1 MKKRALVW
9 RGPRYL
15 LVGLGSAALGAT
27 AAYWLD
33 PRMGHRRRMRLID
46 AGRRVAHEI
55 EDVVDKGARDL
66 AHRAHGVVAEA
77 RARVKEHGCDDEV
90 LAARVRSELGRASSH
105 PHAIEVKVKDG
116 VVHLAGPILADEER
130 AFVRQISHVRGVRHV
145 ESELDAHTDPENV
158 PALQGGGAPRTR
170 RFELLQ
176 DNWAP
181 GPRLLVAAGGVLLAG
196 YGVTRRAP
204 LSIAAALGGLVLF
217 ARAASNLPLKRLTGI
232 GAGRRAIDLA
242 KDLRVDAPV
251 PEVFAYFRAFENF
264 PRFMAHVKRVQ
275 PLDDGRWRWR
285 VEGPLGFEVEWI
297 AELSALVPDRMLAW
311 RSIPGSPLGTAG
323 VVRFAE
329 HEQGGTRVTIR
340 MQYNPPAGALGHA
353 FARLLGVDAKRELD
367 EDLVRFKS
375 LVEEGKAT
383 GAQGQ
388 VTRSDL
394 PPPSNSGPT
403 VH

>member
-1 MKKRALVW
+1 
-9 RGPRYL
+9 
-15 LVGLGSAALGAT
+15 
-27 AAYWLD
+27 
-33 PRMGHRRRMRLID
+33 
-46 AGRRVAHEI
+46 
-55 EDVVDKGARDL
+55 
-66 AHRAHGVVAEA
+66 
-77 RARVKEHGCDDEV
+77 
-90 LAARVRSELGRASSH
+90 
-105 PHAIEVKVKDG
+105 
-116 VVHLAGPILADEER
+116 
-130 AFVRQISHVRGVRHV
+130 
-145 ESELDAHTDPENV
+145 
-158 PALQGGGAPRTR
+158 
-170 RFELLQ
+170 
-176 DNWAP
+176 
-181 GPRLLVAAGGVLLAG
+181 
-196 YGVTRRAP
+196 
-204 LSIAAALGGLVLF
+204 
-217 ARAASNLPLKRLTGI
+217 
-232 GAGRRAIDLA
+232 
-242 KDLRVDAPV
+242 
-251 PEVFAYFRAFENF
+251 
-264 PRFMAHVKRVQ
+264 MAHVKQVQ

-285 VEGPLGFEVEWI
+285 VEGPLGLEVEWI

-394 PPPSNSGPT
+394 PTPPNNSEPT